1 MGNGVLLRYK
11 EDWKAQHKRG
21 RGASGG
27 LVRHGRRKKGEEEKG
42 EQAEAQ
48 TFNLVRGSREKFK
61 DGDKY

>member
-1 MGNGVLLRYK
+1 MGNEVLLRYK

-27 LVRHGRRKKGEEEKG
+27 LVRHGRRGKGEEEKG

-48 TFNLVRGSREKFK
+48 TFNPVRGRQREVQRRR
-61 DGDKY
+61 